1 MAKEARQIEQD
12 LIENAKAQTGKSLE
26 EWLDILG
33 AQELDKSNA
42 LIKWLKQ
49 DYGLNHLQANIIS
62 SIYLNDG
69 KPVHD
74 YDVLF
79 AKLFTKKNAQRPLYE
94 KVKALIEANLPD
106 DVLFIPTKTYVSIEA
121 DRVFGCVKINAKNI
135 RLGLALGETPFD
147 DTVVKAKGL
156 GAMPHIG
163 HMIEF
168 TDEAAITDA
177 IVPYMQNSYNIA
189 HK

>member
-12 LIENAKAQTGKSLE
+12 LIENAKAQTGKSVE
-26 EWLDILG
+26 EWMDILK
-33 AQELDKSNA
+33 AQGLDKTNA

-49 DYGLNHLQANIIS
+49 DYGLNHLQANILTG
-62 SIYLNDG
+62 IYLNDG

-79 AKLFTKKNAQRPLYE
+79 ARLFDGKVAQRSLYE
-94 KVKALIEANLPD
+94 KIKALAEANLPD
-106 DVLFIPTKTYVSIEA
+106 DVLFIPTKTYISIEA

-135 RLGLALGETPFD
+135 RLGLALGDAPFD
-147 DTVVKAKGL
+147 DTVVKAKSL
-156 GAMPHIG
+156 GAMPHVG

-168 TDEAAITDA
+168 ANADDITDA
-177 IVPYMQNSYNIA
+177 IVPYMQNSYDTT